1 MRIALYTK
9 CTGRKMV
16 LHGGWDGN
24 GRCFDDLWVFDTDS
38 FQWLQPRT
46 GGITPSPRYN
56 HTMQL
61 LTDGRILMYGGA
73 SIAKDGAV
81 PVYHS
86 DIRQLDTET
95 MQWSKPR
102 TTGTV
107 VPGGRQGHTLCF
119 TETDPNTAIIYGGW
133 GLGGLQ
139 DSRTNKRSGAEG
151 VCLFDT
157 SIDSGYIHTPI
168 MQNGGPPSRHGHTCT
183 PVGSAVIVFG
193 GWDVQQA
200 VADLIFLEVAK

>member
-1 MRIALYTK
+1 
-9 CTGRKMV
+9 MV

-24 GRCFDDLWVFDTDS
+24 GRCFDDVWVFDTDS

-46 GGITPSPRYN
+46 GGIAPSPRYN

-61 LTDGRILMYGGA
+61 LTDGRILLYGGA

-107 VPGGRQGHTLCF
+107 VPSGRQGHTLCF
-119 TETDPNTAIIYGGW
+119 TETDPCTAIIYGGW

-157 SIDSGYIHTPI
+157 AVDSGYIHAPI
-168 MQNGGPPSRHGHTCT
+168 MQNGGPPMRHGHTCT